1 MLNIVE
7 ETADYIILDKPGD
20 LVCHPTKGD
29 AYSSLIGRLRL
40 YFEGTDVE
48 PRFVNRL
55 DRETSGLVVVSK
67 NRAYHKVL
75 YHQLETAEKVYWA
88 AVEGCLTDESGVIE
102 QPLGK
107 DEKSAVAVKQ
117 TVREDGKP
125 SRTRWKLLAQA
136 QDASLL
142 EIKLDTGRMHQ
153 IRVHLSWLGHPV
165 VGDKLYGGD
174 ETLYLELV
182 AHSWTPRLE
191 ASLASRRQLLSAV
204 ELKTHA
210 HHWSAP
216 APEDLLSFRDWT
228 YRTEAS

>member
-7 ETADYIILDKPGD
+7 ETSDYIILDKPGE

-67 NRAYHKVL
+67 NRAYHKIL
-75 YHQLETAEKVYWA
+75 YHQLEGAEKTYWA
-88 AVEGCLTDESGVIE
+88 AVEGRMASDDGLIE
-102 QPLGK
+102 QPIGK
-107 DEKSAVAVKQ
+107 DEGSAVAVKQ
-117 TVREDGKP
+117 TVRQDGKA
-125 SRTRWKLLAQA
+125 SRTRWKVLARA
-136 QDASLL
+136 EDASLL
-142 EIKLDTGRMHQ
+142 EVRLDTGRMHQ

-174 ETLYLELV
+174 ETLYLEL
-182 AHSWTPRLE
+182 AAQSWTPRLE
-191 ASLASRRQLLSAV
+191 ATLASRRQLLSAV
-204 ELKTHA
+204 ELRTLD
-210 HHWSAP
+210 HHWKAP
-216 APEDLLSFRDWT
+216 APGDLVSFREWAF
-228 YRTEAS
+228 RS